1 MPLISTNI
9 YTTPTRSADTFP
21 GITKPTPFLQPPGFD
36 FTSPLALDKRQFEFS
51 IGIGPGF
58 PTGSPTDW
66 SQRPGQS
73 SSEHSSTSN
82 QNSTS
87 PPSTSQ
93 IPVSFTSTVVDGGS
107 THSSPTTAE
116 PASSAQPMI
125 VATQSTNGH
134 TTAII
139 AGSAVAGS
147 VIALVAIGF
156 CIFFIMRRRFRKH
169 LQDTEERMST
179 PLSLPGGVI
188 NSPIAVP
195 VVITEKGTLFLNG
208 KQENTVLA
216 ETAPG
221 EAPREGIPPPRKAR
235 ARMNQVRGHSPTLNH
250 AVTAGM
256 STVLNPHGRR
266 HSTGADAV
274 HTSNTDVRSQVAFLQ
289 EEMRVNMDRVMQSVQ
304 RLEAHIEP
312 TNPGVILDARDTVHV
327 ERGTLVENSIPDVPP
342 PTYTSLSL

>member
-58 PTGSPTDW
+58 PTDW

-93 IPVSFTSTVVDGGS
+93 ISVSFTSTVVDGGS

-156 CIFFIMRRRFRKH
+156 GIFFIMRRRFRKH
-169 LQDTEERMST
+169 LHDAEKRMPT
-179 PLSLPGGVI
+179 PLSPSVGGTNI
-188 NSPIAVP
+188 TIAPP
-195 VVITEKGTLFLNG
+195 VVRGEKSTLFSNSQ
-208 KQENTVLA
+208 QENTAASA
-216 ETAPG
+216 ETAPV
-221 EAPREGIPPPRKAR
+221 EAPRIRILPPRKTR
-235 ARMNQVRGHSPTLNH
+235 ARMSLRGHSPTLNH
-250 AVTAGM
+250 AVTARIPI
-256 STVLNPHGRR
+256 VLNPHGRR
-266 HSTGADAV
+266 HSTWADAA
-274 HTSNTDVRSQVAFLQ
+274 HTNNTDVRSQVAFLQ
-289 EEMRVNMDRVMQSVQ
+289 DSNEEMRVNMDRVMQSVQ

-312 TNPGVILDARDTVHV
+312 TDPGVILDARNTVHV
-327 ERGTLVENSIPDVPP
+327 ERGTLVENSIPEVPP
-342 PTYTSLSL
+342 PTYTSLSS

>member
-9 YTTPTRSADTFP
+9 YTTPTSSADTFP
-21 GITKPTPFLQPPGFD
+21 GITKPTPFLQLPGSD

-73 SSEHSSTSN
+73 SSEHSSESN
-82 QNSTS
+82 QTSTS

-93 IPVSFTSTVVDGGS
+93 ISVRFTSTVVDGGS

-169 LQDTEERMST
+169 LQDAEKRMPT
-179 PLSLPGGVI
+179 PLSPSVGGTNI
-188 NSPIAVP
+188 TIAPP
-195 VVITEKGTLFLNG
+195 VVRGEKSTLFSNSQ
-208 KQENTVLA
+208 QENTAASA
-216 ETAPG
+216 ETAPV
-221 EAPREGIPPPRKAR
+221 ELAPRIRILPPRKTR
-235 ARMNQVRGHSPTLNH
+235 AGMSLRGHSATLDH
-250 AVTAGM
+250 AVTAGIP
-256 STVLNPHGRR
+256 TVLIPQGHR
-266 HSTGADAV
+266 HSTGTDAA
-274 HTSNTDVRSQVAFLQ
+274 NTNNVDVRAQMAFLQ
-289 EEMRVNMDRVMQSVQ
+289 DSNEEMRVNMDRVMQSVQ
-304 RLEAHIEP
+304 RLEAQREP
-312 TNPGVILDARDTVHV
+312 TDPGNNLIL
-327 ERGTLVENSIPDVPP
+327 DVPP
-342 PTYTSLSL
+342 PTYMSLSL